1 MTDAELLA
9 LHRKIVAIP
18 SVSRDEDAL
27 CAYLVEWLSARGVV
41 AERYG
46 NSLFAVWDGMTT
58 HSSGPTVCLC
68 SHLDTVPPT
77 PAWTR
82 APHDVTVE
90 EGRVYGLGSNDAKA
104 SVATMIAAFLRLRD
118 RVSGGRAAGAREA
131 APGLRLLLALT
142 SEEET
147 GGKGAEALVA
157 ELARRGLT
165 PDAVIVGEP
174 TGLDI
179 AIAQK
184 GLLVLELVA
193 HGQGCHAAHGRAL
206 GATSAIH
213 ALARDLVALSAVD
226 LGPAHPDLGP
236 VTVEPTVIQGGAARN
251 MVPGEASCVLDVR
264 VNPEPGV
271 AEVLA
276 VLRTVIEGELRV
288 LSDRL
293 HPCAIDAGHPLVE
306 AARVAR
312 PQAKLFGS
320 RGLSDLVFFR
330 GIPGIKVG
338 PGRTERSHTPDE
350 YVLESEI
357 VEGAR
362 FYERAVRECAGRI
375 SAAAPDA
382 LINAASPVSKGA
394 PS

>member
-1 MTDAELLA
+1 VTDAELLA
-9 LHRKIVAIP
+9 LHREIVAIP
-18 SVSRDEDAL
+18 SVSRDEGAL
-27 CAYLVEWLSARGVV
+27 SAFLAAWLGARGVV
-41 AERYG
+41 AERVG
-46 NSLFAVWDGMTT
+46 KSLFAV
-58 HSSGPTVCLC
+58 SGERAKGRASAESVGLTVCLC

-77 PAWTR
+77 AAWTR
-82 APHDVTVE
+82 PPHEVTVE
-90 EGRVYGLGSNDAKA
+90 GGRVYGLGSNDAKA
-104 SVATMIAAFLRLRD
+104 SVAAMIAAYLRTRD
-118 RVSGGRAAGAREA
+118 RADGTRV
-131 APGLRLLLALT
+131 LLALT
-142 SEEET
+142 AEEEV
-147 GGKGAEALVA
+147 GGTGAEALVP

-193 HGQGCHAAHGRAL
+193 RGQSCHAAHGRAL
-206 GATSAIH
+206 AATNAIH
-213 ALARDLVALSAVD
+213 ALARDLVALSSVSP
-226 LGPAHPDLGP
+226 GPAHPDLGP

-251 MVPGEASCVLDVR
+251 MVPDEASCVLDVR
-264 VNPEPGV
+264 VNPEPNN

-276 VLRTVIEGELRV
+276 VLRAAIEGELRV

-293 HPCAIDAGHPLVE
+293 HPCAIDPGHPLVQ
-306 AARVAR
+306 AALRAR

-362 FYERAVRECAGRI
+362 FYEQAVMECAAGQGVTR
-375 SAAAPDA
+375 
-382 LINAASPVSKGA
+382 
-394 PS
+394 

>member
-9 LHRKIVAIP
+9 LHREIVSIP
-18 SVSRDEDAL
+18 SVSHDEDAL
-27 CAYLVEWLSARGVV
+27 CAFLIEFLAARGVV

-46 NSLFAVWDGMTT
+46 NSLFAVFGESAMVRAGAAPV
-58 HSSGPTVCLC
+58 GPTVCLC
-68 SHLDTVPPT
+68 SHLDTVPAT

-82 APHDVTVE
+82 ARHEVAVE
-90 EGRVYGLGSNDAKA
+90 DGRVYGLGSNDAKA
-104 SVATMIAAFLRLRD
+104 SVAAMIAAFLRVRD
-118 RVSGGRAAGAREA
+118 RGDRARV
-131 APGLRLLLALT
+131 LLALT
-142 SEEET
+142 AEEEV
-147 GGKGAEALVA
+147 GGKGAEALVP

-184 GLLVLELVA
+184 GLLVLELIA
-193 HGQGCHAAHGRAL
+193 RGQSCHAAHGRSL
-206 GATSAIH
+206 GATNAIH
-213 ALARDLVALSAVD
+213 ALARDLVALSSVP
-226 LGPAHPDLGP
+226 LGPAHPELGP
-236 VTVEPTVIQGGAARN
+236 VTVEPTMLQGGAARN

-264 VNPEPGV
+264 VNPEPGN

-276 VLRTVIEGELRV
+276 VLRAAVEGELRV

-293 HPCAIDAGHPLVE
+293 HPCAIDADHPLVR
-306 AARVAR
+306 AALEAR
-312 PQAKLFGS
+312 PKAELFGS

-330 GIPGIKVG
+330 DIPGIKVG

-357 VEGAR
+357 LEGAR
-362 FYERAVRECAGRI
+362 FYERAVLACAGRI
-375 SAAAPDA
+375 SRAAPRTPSV
-382 LINAASPVSKGA
+382 AADPVAKGA

>member
-1 MTDAELLA
+1 VTDAELLA
-9 LHRKIVAIP
+9 LHREIVAIP

-27 CAYLVEWLSARGVV
+27 SAFLVTWLGARGVS
-41 AERYG
+41 AERVG
-46 NSLFAVWDGMTT
+46 NSLFAIGGERGPMT
-58 HSSGPTVCLC
+58 CLC

-77 PAWTR
+77 AAWTR
-82 APHDVTVE
+82 APHEVAVE

-104 SVATMIAAFLRLRD
+104 SVAAMIAAYLRVRD
-118 RVSGGRAAGAREA
+118 RADGTRV
-131 APGLRLLLALT
+131 LLALT
-142 SEEET
+142 AEEEV
-147 GGKGAEALVA
+147 GGKGAEALVP

-184 GLLVLELVA
+184 GLLVLELLA
-193 HGQGCHAAHGRAL
+193 RGQGCHAAHGRAL
-206 GATSAIH
+206 GATNAIH
-213 ALARDLVALSAVD
+213 ALARDLVALRAVD

-264 VNPEPGV
+264 VNPEPGN

-276 VLRTVIEGELRV
+276 VLRAVIEGELRV

-293 HPCAIDAGHPLVE
+293 HPYAIDAGHPLVQ
-306 AARVAR
+306 AALDAR
-312 PQAKLFGS
+312 PQARLFGS

-350 YVLESEI
+350 YVLEREI
-357 VEGAR
+357 IEGAR
-362 FYERAVRECAGRI
+362 FYERAVSAYANRI
-375 SAAAPDA
+375 A
-382 LINAASPVSKGA
+382 LLDPLTKGT
-394 PS
+394 SS